1 MSAGFRAVQWNR
13 AKLVY
18 DGILLAG
25 VVLYIGTYLALAH
38 WLDPPKDLPAAID
51 LRIRAFGTCAFLM
64 LTIVLSIGPLAR
76 LDRRFLPLLYNRRHF
91 GVLTFFVAL
100 LHASFMVEWFA
111 VQDAL
116 PDLYVEFTRVSDY
129 GKFIGFPFKALGLAA
144 LLILFLM
151 AATSHD
157 FWLVFLTPPV
167 WKSLHMA
174 LYVAYGLIVMHVAL
188 GVMQDDR
195 NPLIPAMLAGGFV
208 CVTVLHLV
216 AGWRER
222 ARDRCDP
229 LGADGWLPIG
239 PPRSIP
245 DKGARIVAA
254 PDGERI
260 AVFRD
265 GALIGALSNVCA
277 HQNGPVGEG
286 RIIDGCV
293 TCPWHGYQYRLED
306 GRAPPPFTEELHTYR
321 VRVARGV
328 VEVDPRPLPPGTP
341 AAIRYERLVRA
352 FRHRGLDPR
361 IHQNKAFLEDRWIAG
376 SSPATTT
383 ARPTSLPA
391 GIAR

>member
-25 VVLYIGTYLALAH
+25 VVLYIGAYLTLVY
-38 WLDPPKDLPAAID
+38 WLDPPKDQPAAID
-51 LRIRAFGTCAFLM
+51 LRIRAFGTCAFFM
-64 LTIVLSIGPLAR
+64 LTMILSIGPLTR

-91 GVLTFFVAL
+91 GVLTFFVVL

-116 PDLYVEFTRVSDY
+116 PSLYDELTKVSDY
-129 GKFIGFPFKALGLAA
+129 GKFIGFPFKALGLVA

-157 FWLVFLTPPV
+157 YWLVFLTPPV
-167 WKSLHMA
+167 WKGLHMA
-174 LYVAYGLIVMHVAL
+174 LYVAYGLVVMHVAL
-188 GVMQDDR
+188 GVMQYDH
-195 NPLIPAMLAGGFV
+195 NPFISAMLAGGFA

-222 ARDRCDP
+222 AGDRA
-229 LGADGWLPIG
+229 GARGSEGWLPVG
-239 PPRSIP
+239 PPLSIP

-254 PDGERI
+254 PHGERI

-265 GALIGALSNVCA
+265 GAQIGALSNLCA
-277 HQNGPVGEG
+277 HQNGPIGEG

-306 GRAPPPFTEELHTYR
+306 GCAPPPFTEKLVTYR
-321 VRVARGV
+321 VRVAHGV

-341 AAIRYERLVRA
+341 AAMRYE
-352 FRHRGLDPR
+352 
-361 IHQNKAFLEDRWIAG
+361 
-376 SSPATTT
+376 
-383 ARPTSLPA
+383 
-391 GIAR
+391 